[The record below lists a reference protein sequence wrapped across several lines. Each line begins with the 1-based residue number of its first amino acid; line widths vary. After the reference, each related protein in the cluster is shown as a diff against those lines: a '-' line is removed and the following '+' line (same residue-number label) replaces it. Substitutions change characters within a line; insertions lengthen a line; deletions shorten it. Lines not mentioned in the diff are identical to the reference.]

1 MASAFF
7 EIMGVNYALPV
18 AECDLNITSKQQYG
32 IISGIWF
39 AGEKSDEKSCDN
51 RSSFLRRFSQM
62 VKKFMH
68 KVLYHNLQINVSF
81 VLSGIIISS
90 HLWGFLSDTY
100 GRQKILRLASL
111 SAFAFSVCSSL
122 AGNLW
127 QLALFRLLNGLW

>member
-39 AGEKSDEKSCDN
+39 AGEKSCDDK
-51 RSSFLRRFSQM
+51 RSSILRRFSQL
-62 VKKFMH
+62 VKKFLH
-68 KVLYHNLQINVSF
+68 RVLYHNLQINVSF

-100 GRQKILRLASL
+100 GRQKILRIASL